1 MTGKRPRIK
10 KGMPIVV
17 KDELEF
23 VKNKSSEKAQK
34 AEEFDERI
42 KIITWFDK
50 HYLDRLQFGDEN
62 GKRAGIEKEQVIKL
76 VRDAIKHLV
85 YYSFKVKGFAFIDDD
100 APLGKHLRII
110 LQREDSAGN
119 MLNVII
125 EIHFVNLEEYEVT
138 IITAMKVNDFFTV
151 DGQYII
157 ELYDDNGSSL
167 KRRERGKLT
176 EIYKY

>member
-10 KGMPIVV
+10 KGKPIVV
-17 KDELEF
+17 NDELEF

-110 LQREDSAGN
+110 LLKEDNCFSTVPLSAFLFNSTNTLKGY
-119 MLNVII
+119 L
-125 EIHFVNLEEYEVT
+125 HFGTLFSLLLQAFLRLFGPT
-138 IITAMKVNDFFTV
+138 GIMKERPY
-151 DGQYII
+151 GQPRCSGIWR
-157 ELYDDNGSSL
+157 N
-167 KRRERGKLT
+167 
-176 EIYKY
+176 